1 MTIRYFPED
10 AVIEILVRIPVQQ
23 LLKLR
28 GVCRKWKNLISTQYF
43 KDRHTH
49 LRRSKEHDYSS
60 MFVCRQPNRSY
71 MDDIIFGDL
80 GLIIIDKWEKPGS
93 KLIYLQGIPK
103 FYEGNLRDR
112 TRYNLCSS
120 SGLLVMELER
130 GHLRDD
136 YCFTIYNPITG
147 ERVLIDGSETR
158 FRICA
163 LFLNPWINEYC
174 VILNRWG
181 KEFEIL
187 NLGSH
192 PCCKPLNGPKGLTN
206 GDEYFVCKDPLVVD
220 NANIYWLQTRHIV
233 QCEQLILAFNIRAEE
248 FSCLPHPHPY
258 SLNGCPDHRNMHIIT
273 NIHGHRLSFVQMET
287 DASVVTFN
295 IWTLEQQQ
303 QQPNWIK
310 TYNINIGVREFKID
324 YRNPLIWNFKVLTIR
339 DGEML
344 FQDKKRGVVFA
355 YNFVLQ
361 TPLRIIWKYGTSKSR
376 LNFEFL
382 SYVPSFASLNNC
394 PPIICLHGRKIDDDL
409 DVLLY

>member
-1 MTIRYFPED
+1 MTVWYFPED

-28 GVCRKWKNLISTQYF
+28 GVCGRWKNLISTQYF
-43 KDRHTH
+43 KNRHTH

-60 MFVCRQPNRSY
+60 MFVCRQPTISY

-80 GLIIIDKWEKPGS
+80 GLITIDKWEKPGS

-103 FYEGNLRDR
+103 FYGGKLKDR
-112 TRYNLCSS
+112 QRYNICSN
-120 SGLLVMELER
+120 SGILVMELER
-130 GHLRDD
+130 DYLRDD
-136 YCFTIYNPITG
+136 YGFTIYNPITG
-147 ERVLIDGSETR
+147 ERVLIDGSENG

-174 VILNRWG
+174 VILNRSG

-192 PCCKPLNGPKGLTN
+192 PCCKPLNGPKDLTN
-206 GDEYFVCKDPLVVD
+206 GDDEYYSFDNPLVVD
-220 NANIYWLQTRHIV
+220 NANIYWLETTHMV
-233 QCEQLILAFNIRAEE
+233 ECEQLILAFNIRAEE
-248 FSCLPHPHPY
+248 FSFLPHPHPH
-258 SLNGCPDHRNMHIIT
+258 SLNGCPDHYNMHIIT
-273 NIHGHRLSFVQMET
+273 NIHGHRLSFVQMEMS
-287 DASVVTFN
+287 APVVTFN

-310 TYNINIGVREFKID
+310 TYNINIGVCEFNID
-324 YRNPLIWNFKVLTIR
+324 RRNRRRWNFKVLTIR

-344 FQDKKRGVVFA
+344 FQDRKRRVVFA

-361 TPLRIIWKYGTSKSR
+361 TPLRIIWKHGTPRSWT
-376 LNFEFL
+376 NFEFL
-382 SYVPSFASLNNC
+382 SYVPSFASLSNC
-394 PPIICLHGRKIDDDL
+394 PPIICLPGREIDDDL
-409 DVLLY
+409 DELL